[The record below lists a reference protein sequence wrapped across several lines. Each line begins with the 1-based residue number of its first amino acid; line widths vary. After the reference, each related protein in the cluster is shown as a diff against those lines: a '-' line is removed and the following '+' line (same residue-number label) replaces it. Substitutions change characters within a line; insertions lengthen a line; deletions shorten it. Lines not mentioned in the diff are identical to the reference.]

1 MWFFCFLSCCLTAG
15 QDRNAK
21 LSKKLTKKVNRYTL
35 AQIWRKLNSLGINVA
50 EDKLR
55 KDEQSMRN
63 LRMLLITELAMAELY
78 KTGTELKGKRKKKSD
93 ADAENGNVTNGV
105 QTITAEGELEE
116 GKIVITPQGLRVA
129 LAETEVQ
136 QLVDMDTMAIGN
148 VENGAGERA
157 GALGVEKQAG
167 ETIRRADGPV
177 LLRLPAAP
185 KKKFSSIPTRRN
197 ACSTPINRYY
207 TIPRSWQ
214 DQWADISNSGL

>member
-1 MWFFCFLSCCLTAG
+1 MWFFCFLACCWTAG

-21 LSKKLTKKVNRYTL
+21 LTRKLTKKVNRYTL
-35 AQIWRKLNSLGINVA
+35 DQLWRKVKSLGIHVA

-63 LRMLLITELAMAELY
+63 LRMLLITELAMAELF

-105 QTITAEGELEE
+105 QTITAAEGELEE
-116 GKIVITPQGLRVA
+116 GLRVA

-136 QLVDMDTMAIGN
+136 QLVDMDTMAIEN

-167 ETIRRADGPV
+167 GTIRRADGPV

-185 KKKFSSIPTRRN
+185 RKKFSSIPTRRN

-207 TIPRSWQ
+207 TIPRSWAH
-214 DQWADISNSGL
+214 QWADISNSGL